1 MSDRWA
7 EVYVMTACQSNMPLG
22 YGDSTAWLQSD
33 INLWVKGQTFFLNFD
48 NMSLKDNYVSYYAML
63 HFGCIIVTGL

>member
-33 INLWVKGQTFFLNFD
+33 INLWVKGQTFFSTLTICH
-48 NMSLKDNYVSYYAML
+48 SIKDNYVSYYAML
-63 HFGCIIVTGL
+63 HFVA